1 MVSFVHCL
9 KRGSLVLYPLM
20 IAVGLALVAGANLVS
35 HPGGR
40 MAVYACSFASF
51 IVAALAAVNVFH

>member
-1 MVSFVHCL
+1 ME
-9 KRGSLVLYPLM
+9 RGSPVLYPLM
-20 IAVGLALVAGANLVS
+20 IAVGLALGVGANLVT

-40 MAVYACSFASF
+40 LAVYACSLASF